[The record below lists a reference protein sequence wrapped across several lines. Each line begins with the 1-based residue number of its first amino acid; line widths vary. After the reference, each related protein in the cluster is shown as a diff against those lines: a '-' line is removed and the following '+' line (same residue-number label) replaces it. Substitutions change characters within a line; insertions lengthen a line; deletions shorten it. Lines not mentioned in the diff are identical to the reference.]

1 MDNQR
6 GDGSLILR
14 FRLICA
20 ATVDS
25 ELTKADGA
33 VLSVVLQRMRK
44 GHMRAWPSMER
55 IAEDADIDRRTA
67 IRSIGRLVCR
77 GYLSQETG
85 KSHAANVYVPG
96 PRSLAP
102 TDSHATEF
110 SGTDDTEFSGG
121 ADTTPADLGTATPP
135 NSVAAMPPNSV
146 SRTPPESVQSIS
158 EDLKQKEHSV
168 FSEAE
173 LLPVDAGKA
182 RGKKAR
188 STGRSSAETSA
199 GFNAFWSAYPS
210 KINRKGAWA
219 SWVRDGLEEIADVIV
234 AHVEASNERDTRW
247 RDGFV
252 PHPTTYLNQERWT
265 NEPYIGRGREGA
277 AGRAE
282 RLGDEALRRLGED
295 GRDDAELIEEM
306 TRGRR
311 LPETLEPVETFP

>member
-1 MDNQR
+1 MRKAVRVDNQR

-135 NSVAAMPPNSV
+135 
-146 SRTPPESVQSIS
+146 ESVQSIS
-158 EDLKQKEHSV
+158 ERKALKEKAHSDL
-168 FSEAE
+168 FSG
-173 LLPVDAGKA
+173 D
-182 RGKKAR
+182 RGDSNAAQEPEERQPPRK
-188 STGRSSAETSA
+188 SAKPPIETSE

-219 SWVRDGLEEIADVIV
+219 IWVRDGLEESAAVIL
-234 AHVEASNERDTRW
+234 ANVEARNQKDTRW
-247 RDGFV
+247 ADGFT
-252 PHPTTYLNQERWT
+252 PHPSTYLNQERWT
-265 NEPYIGRGREGA
+265 VEPFIGGKRESA

-282 RLGDEALRRLGED
+282 RLGNDALRRLGED
-295 GRDDAELIEEM
+295 DRDDAELIAEM
-306 TRGRR
+306 TQAADHWP
-311 LPETLEPVETFP
+311 LQPAEEFP